1 MSPTRQRAIT
11 FLNRTTWGARPERD
25 GRLRFLP
32 AADLGVTVAERMLS
46 FTDIVGDEE
55 EFFRTYF
62 SKKVLYRP
70 RGITGDPRQI
80 LSIADMDDIVHQEGL
95 RSSLLRMLGNGV
107 PATGE
112 QITTRLE
119 MRREGTAI
127 DDAVDPGK
135 IYAHFRAG
143 KTLIHG
149 GLNLTRPNLRAL
161 ASSMTGRLAA
171 KSEVVAFL
179 TPAGQ
184 RGAAH
189 SDPTDVYIVQLE
201 GTKRWQIWPT
211 PRVRRAGDDKD
222 SFPSLPAP
230 DLDLSLQPGDVLYI
244 PHSTPHRAAAEGK
257 VSLHL
262 TVVAGPRMWAHHLL
276 AAVQDI
282 LHNGPEFWDTPYLDD
297 ASPQELAS
305 KIEQLIVRLR
315 TVDAAAEL
323 ERARRDG
330 RSFRGVRQDA
340 LFQEMAAADGID
352 ADTKL
357 LAVDGAA
364 TFHQIADGTATVT
377 ILGNTVAMPEAAA
390 AALRSASTA
399 VPFPAGQFLP
409 GAGSRRALLAARQL
423 LRLGALRIAS

>member
-1 MSPTRQRAIT
+1 M
-11 FLNRTTWGARPERD
+11 GER
-25 GRLRFLP
+25 
-32 AADLGVTVAERMLS
+32 VLS
-46 FTDIVGDEE
+46 FTDVVGDEE

-62 SKKVLYRP
+62 NKRVLYRP

-80 LSIADMDDIVHQEGL
+80 LSIADMDDIVHQEGV
-95 RSSLLRMLGNGV
+95 RSSLFRMLGNGV
-107 PATGE
+107 PAIGE
-112 QITTRLE
+112 QLTTRLE
-119 MRREGTAI
+119 MRREGKTI
-127 DDAVDPGK
+127 DDAVDSGR

-161 ASSMTGRLAA
+161 ARSMTDRLAA

-189 SDPTDVYIVQLE
+189 SDPTDVYVVQLE

-211 PRVRRAGDDKD
+211 PEVRRAGDDKD
-222 SFPSLPAP
+222 SFPSLPDP
-230 DLDLSLQPGDVLYI
+230 VLDLSLQPGDVLYI
-244 PHSTPHRAAAEGK
+244 PHNTPHRAAAEGS

-297 ASPQELAS
+297 ASPEEMVS
-305 KIEQLIVRLR
+305 KIEQLIGRLR

-364 TFHQIADGTATVT
+364 TFHEVADGTAQVT

-399 VPFPAGQFLP
+399 VPVPADEFLP
-409 GAGSRRALLAARQL
+409 GADSRRALPVARQL

>member
-1 MSPTRQRAIT
+1 MM
-11 FLNRTTWGARPERD
+11 GER
-25 GRLRFLP
+25 
-32 AADLGVTVAERMLS
+32 VLS

-55 EFFRTYF
+55 EFFRAYF
-62 SKKVLYRP
+62 NKTVFYRP
-70 RGITGDPRQI
+70 RAITGDPRQI
-80 LSIADMDDIVHQEGL
+80 LSVADMDDIVHQEGM

-107 PATGE
+107 PAIGDQLTA
-112 QITTRLE
+112 RLE

-161 ASSMTGRLAA
+161 ARSMTDRFAA

-189 SDPTDVYIVQLE
+189 SDPTDVYVVQLE

-211 PRVRRAGDDKD
+211 PQVRRAGEDKD
-222 SFPSLPAP
+222 SFPSLPDP

-244 PHSTPHRAAAEGK
+244 PYGTPHRAAAEGRI
-257 VSLHL
+257 SLHL
-262 TVVAGPRMWAHHLL
+262 TVVAGPRSWAHHLL
-276 AAVQDI
+276 SAVQDM
-282 LHNGPEFWDTPYLDD
+282 LHNGTEFWDTPYLDD
-297 ASPQELAS
+297 ASPEEMAA
-305 KIEQLIVRLR
+305 KIEQLIGRLR

-340 LFQEMAAADGID
+340 LFQEMAAADSID

-357 LAVDGAA
+357 LAVGGAA
-364 TFHQIADGTATVT
+364 TFHEAADGTATVT

-399 VPFPAGQFLP
+399 VPFPAGEFLP
-409 GAGSRRALLAARQL
+409 GADSRRALPLARQF
-423 LRLGALRIAS
+423 LRLGALRIAR

>member
-1 MSPTRQRAIT
+1 M
-11 FLNRTTWGARPERD
+11 GER
-25 GRLRFLP
+25 
-32 AADLGVTVAERMLS
+32 VLS

-62 SKKVLYRP
+62 NKRVLYRP

-80 LSIADMDDIVHQEGL
+80 LSIADMDDIVHQEGV
-95 RSSLLRMLGNGV
+95 RSSLFRMLGNGV
-107 PATGE
+107 PAIGE
-112 QITTRLE
+112 QLTTRLE
-119 MRREGTAI
+119 MRREGKTI
-127 DDAVDPGK
+127 DDAVDPGR

-161 ASSMTGRLAA
+161 ARSMTDRLAA

-189 SDPTDVYIVQLE
+189 SDPTDVYVVQLE

-211 PRVRRAGDDKD
+211 PEVRRAGDDKD
-222 SFPSLPAP
+222 SFPSLPDP
-230 DLDLSLQPGDVLYI
+230 VLDLSLQPGDVLYI
-244 PHSTPHRAAAEGK
+244 PHNTPHRAAAEGNI
-257 VSLHL
+257 SLHL

-276 AAVQDI
+276 SAVQDI

-297 ASPQELAS
+297 ASTEEMVS
-305 KIEQLIVRLR
+305 KIEQLIHRLR

-364 TFHQIADGTATVT
+364 TFHEVAGGTAKVT
-377 ILGNTVAMPEAAA
+377 ILGNTVAMPEATA

-399 VPFPAGQFLP
+399 VPFPVGEFLP
-409 GAGSRRALLAARQL
+409 GADSRRALPVARQL

>member
-1 MSPTRQRAIT
+1 MSKRVI
-11 FLNRTTWGARPERD
+11 
-25 GRLRFLP
+25 
-32 AADLGVTVAERMLS
+32 S
-46 FTDIVGDEE
+46 FTDIVGDED

-62 SKKVLYRP
+62 NKRVLYRA
-70 RGITGDPRQI
+70 RAITGDPRQI

-107 PATGE
+107 PAIGE
-112 QITTRLE
+112 QLTSRLE
-119 MRREGTAI
+119 MRREGKSI
-127 DDAVDPGK
+127 DDAIDPGR

-161 ASSMTGRLAA
+161 AQSMTDRFAA

-179 TPAGQ
+179 SPAGQ

-189 SDPTDVYIVQLE
+189 SDPTDVYVVQLE
-201 GTKRWQIWPT
+201 GTKRWQIWAT
-211 PRVRRAGDDKD
+211 PEVRRAGDDTD
-222 SFPSLPAP
+222 SFPSLPDP
-230 DLDLSLQPGDVLYI
+230 VLDLSLQPGDVLYV
-244 PHSTPHRAAAEGK
+244 PHNTPHRAAAEGS

-262 TVVAGPRMWAHHLL
+262 TVVAGPRMWARHLL
-276 AAVQDI
+276 SAVQDI
-282 LHNGPEFWDTPYLDD
+282 LHNSPEFWDTPYLDD
-297 ASPQELAS
+297 ASPEEMAS
-305 KIEQLIVRLR
+305 KIEQLIGRLR
-315 TVDAAAEL
+315 TVDAAAAL

-330 RSFRGVRQDA
+330 RAFRGVRQDA

-357 LAVDGAA
+357 LAADGAA
-364 TFHQIADGTATVT
+364 TFHEVTDGTAKVT
-377 ILGNTVAMPEAAA
+377 ILGNTVTMPVAAA

-399 VPFPAGQFLP
+399 VPFPAGEFLP
-409 GAGSRRALLAARQL
+409 GADSRRALPVARQL